1 MLPNNASAGLHDL
14 DLGAAAFDRC
24 SATWFV
30 SLCRHEWLDGY
41 RWLSVDVANERL
53 RNPDGRRQQVKAALM
68 EQAQP
73 ASQRQ
78 PHPGE

>member
-1 MLPNNASAGLHDL
+1 MTWT
-14 DLGAAAFDRC
+14 LGQPPLTDA
-24 SATWFV
+24 V
-30 SLCRHEWLDGY
+30 PPVLSLCRHEWLDGY